1 MKFQVSEGF
10 LLCYVLFLSTQK
22 QWKKTKKT
30 ESYSQQQQNVVDCVK
45 LFYEGLQSFID
56 WSMIIF
62 ITVICIL
69 VHFILLKTKNS

>member
-1 MKFQVSEGF
+1 MSESF

-22 QWKKTKKT
+22 QQKKTKKT
-30 ESYSQQQQNVVDCVK
+30 ESYNQQQQNVVDCVK
-45 LFYEGLQSFID
+45 LFYEGLQSFVD
-56 WSMIIF
+56 RSMIIF